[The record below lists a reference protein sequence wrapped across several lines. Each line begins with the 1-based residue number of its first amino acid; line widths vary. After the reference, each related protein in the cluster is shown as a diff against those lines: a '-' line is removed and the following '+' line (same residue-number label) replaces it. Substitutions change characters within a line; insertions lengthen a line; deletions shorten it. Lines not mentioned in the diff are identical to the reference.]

1 MKKKTTDL
9 TGIGYV
15 VFAFVLL
22 IASIMIGIGILKPCM
37 LFLPL
42 PLLVYLLIDIVSGS
56 LKHAN
61 IIFMELYS

>member
-1 MKKKTTDL
+1 MKKKTTFNTPHDL

-37 LFLPL
+37 LLLPFT
-42 PLLVYLLIDIVSGS
+42 LVGACLLIDIVSW
-56 LKHAN
+56 LIKTR
-61 IIFMELYS
+61 

>member
-1 MKKKTTDL
+1 MATKTTDL

-37 LFLPL
+37 LLLPFTL
-42 PLLVYLLIDIVSGS
+42 VGVYLLIDIVSW
-56 LKHAN
+56 LIKTR
-61 IIFMELYS
+61 